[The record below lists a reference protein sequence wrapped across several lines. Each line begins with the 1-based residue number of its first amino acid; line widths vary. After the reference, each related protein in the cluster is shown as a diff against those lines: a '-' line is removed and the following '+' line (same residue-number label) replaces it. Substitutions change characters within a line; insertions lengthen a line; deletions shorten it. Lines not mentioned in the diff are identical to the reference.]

1 MADPIDPLYINAQ
14 EEAIVTALEALNVF
28 RQVSSADKKAGLADR
43 PQYPAAFVS
52 YADDAI
58 VQDQPRPIYN
68 RFFQIYILIRDLT
81 GPDNAKNASASVL
94 GAVDDRLSGSKLG
107 FSNIGPL
114 VRTRTVHNGYED
126 GVLGFIM
133 QYRCKFYRELP
144 TAS

>member
-1 MADPIDPLYINAQ
+1 MTDPLYINQQ
-14 EEAIVTALEALNVF
+14 EEAIVSALEDLGVF
-28 RQVSSADKKAGLADR
+28 KQVSSADKKAGLAER
-43 PQYPAAFVS
+43 PQYPAAYVS
-52 YADDAI
+52 YVDDSL

-81 GPDNAKNASASVL
+81 GPDNAKTASAGVL
-94 GAVDDRLSGSKLG
+94 GAVDGKLSGSKLG

-114 VRTRTVHNGYED
+114 VRTRTVHNGYDE

-144 TAS
+144 AAS

>member
-1 MADPIDPLYINAQ
+1 MTTDPLYINQQ
-14 EEAIVTALEALNVF
+14 EEAIVEALKDLNVL
-28 RQVSSADKKAGLADR
+28 RQVSAADKKAGLAER
-43 PQYPAAFVS
+43 PQYPAAYVS
-52 YADDAI
+52 YVDDALI
-58 VQDQPRPIYN
+58 QDQPRPIYN

-81 GPDNAKNASASVL
+81 GPDNAKAASAEVL
-94 GAVDDRLSGSKLG
+94 GTIDNCLSGSKLG

-144 TAS
+144 SAS